1 MQKLCRFGVLGLTL
15 TLAFSNAIATPAK
28 PAATASAAPADS
40 TWQYRVQP
48 GDNLVALTDAFLQ
61 DSASWRE
68 LQRINKIANPL
79 RLAPGSTLQMPL
91 RLLRREASVAQVL
104 FTQGAVSLLRPPA
117 LVEVPL
123 AAGATVQTSDRLR
136 TGERGSVSLRFSD
149 GSRLLI
155 APGSEVSIEQLLVFG
170 RSGLPSM
177 KLRLNKGGA
186 DSKVEKQPSRPADY
200 ELKTPSLNLGVRGTE
215 FRVQLTD
222 DGQTTHAEVLEGVVA
237 AGAVPVE
244 ANFGVATVPGQSGL
258 QKGKLPA
265 APDLSSVPP
274 LFDRIPL
281 TLAWSAQAAG
291 PDVKAWRAQV
301 FAAGDFD
308 RLLLDSRSSRPK
320 ASWGATPEL
329 DNLPDGNYTL
339 RVRAIDALGLEGLAS
354 DRLFTLKARPEP
366 PFSRTPS
373 ANAVIYGD
381 VLDLAWTRPQNALGF
396 RLQVAQTPDFA
407 APQIDRSDIT
417 DTELRLMLPP
427 GVYHFRLASIAK
439 GADQGPF
446 GDPQTVTIRPI
457 PASPGPKP
465 PAVGDNELTLR
476 WRVSEGAVRYQLQW
490 ASDIEFKNLL
500 AEPSTELPELTL
512 PRPPAGSYFMRV
524 KSIDGDGCAGPY
536 GSAQQV
542 DIPRSRWLWLLPAS
556 LLLLAL

>member
-15 TLAFSNAIATPAK
+15 SLAFSIAVAAPAK
-28 PAATASAAPADS
+28 PAATASAPPSDS
-40 TWQYRVQP
+40 AWHYRVQP
-48 GDNLVALTDAFLQ
+48 GDTLVALTDAFLQ
-61 DSASWRE
+61 DSTSWRE

-79 RLAPGSTLQMPL
+79 KLAPGSTLQMPL

-117 LVEVPL
+117 LVELPL
-123 AAGATVQTSDRLR
+123 AAGATVQTGDRLR

-215 FRVQLTD
+215 FRVQVTD
-222 DGQTTHAEVLEGVVA
+222 DGQATRAEVLEGVVA
-237 AGAVPVE
+237 AGTVPVE
-244 ANFGVATVPGQSGL
+244 ANFGIATLPGQPGL

-265 APDLSSVPP
+265 APDLSSVPT
-274 LFDRIPL
+274 LLDRIPL
-281 TLAWSAQAAG
+281 TLTWSAQAAG

-354 DRLFTLKARPEP
+354 DHPFTLKARPEP
-366 PFSRTPS
+366 PFSRTPA

-381 VLDLAWTRPQNALGF
+381 ALDLAWTRPQNALGF

-407 APQIDRSDIT
+407 APQIDRSDII
-417 DTELRLMLPP
+417 DTELRLTLPP
-427 GVYHFRLASIAK
+427 GIYHFRLASIAM
-439 GADQGPF
+439 GADLGPF
-446 GDPQTVTIRPI
+446 GDPQTVTMRPI
-457 PASPGPKP
+457 PPSPGPKP
-465 PAVGDNELTLR
+465 PTVGDNELTLR
-476 WRVSEGAVRYQLQW
+476 WGVSEGAVRYQLQW

-524 KSIDGDGCAGPY
+524 KSIDADGYVGPY

-542 DIPRSRWLWLLPAS
+542 DIPRPRWLWLLPAG